1 MRQSSDGVSVPGPS
15 LVRSEH
21 ELHALQV
28 RVTAEFQEMPGLKLT
43 VAQAA
48 RLFSIDA
55 ARCAWVLD
63 ALVERGV
70 LMTDGL
76 TFARTGTGARCAFIR
91 RRSVLAD

>member
-1 MRQSSDGVSVPGPS
+1 MRRSSDRVSTPDPAQVPS
-15 LVRSEH
+15 AH
-21 ELHALQV
+21 ELHALEV

-55 ARCAWVLD
+55 ARCAWVLG

-70 LMTDGL
+70 LTTDGRA
-76 TFARTGTGARCAFIR
+76 FARTGTGARCAFIR
-91 RRSVLAD
+91 RSVLLD